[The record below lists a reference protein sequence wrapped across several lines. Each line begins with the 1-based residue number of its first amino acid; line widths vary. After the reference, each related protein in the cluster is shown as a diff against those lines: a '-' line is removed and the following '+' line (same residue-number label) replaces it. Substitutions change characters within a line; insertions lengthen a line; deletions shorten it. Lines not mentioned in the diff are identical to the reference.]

1 MITFFR
7 NPFFLPL
14 VVSWLTW
21 KLPTVDKKIYLTFD
35 DGPVPAPT
43 EFVLDE
49 LKRVGAALP
58 FSVSETTCANIL
70 KF

>member
-7 NPFFLPL
+7 SPFFLPWL
-14 VVSWLTW
+14 YPGLTW

-35 DGPVPAPT
+35 DGPVPGPT

-49 LKRVGAALP
+49 LKRVGAGVIFFLYRRQRAQT
-58 FSVSETTCANIL
+58 F
-70 KF
+70 